1 MRRLLTLVS
10 WVLVLGAGAGAEL
23 VREGDSH
30 ALLCPGKW
38 KYCEWTHQV
47 GAGQCSIQSHSCV
60 RSPSV
65 TAPSAA
71 R

>member
-1 MRRLLTLVS
+1 MRGLATLVT

-23 VREGDSH
+23 VRAGDSH

-47 GAGQCSIQSHSCV
+47 GGGQYI
-60 RSPSV
+60 RSPPEEPHL
-65 TAPSAA
+65 A
-71 R
+71 

>member
-1 MRRLLTLVS
+1 MRGLVTLVTM
-10 WVLVLGAGAGAEL
+10 VLVLGAGAGAEL
-23 VREGDSH
+23 VRAGDSH
-30 ALLCPGKW
+30 ALLCPGQW

-47 GAGQCSIQSHSCV
+47 GADQCSRQSHSCV

-65 TAPSAA
+65 TGPSAA